1 MQSTPI
7 VTCALHTHASPTTS
21 LVDTFTDQQ
30 NSLAPEK
37 QHIVQTNIAL
47 GQQLVMSALNLE
59 R

>member
-1 MQSTPI
+1 MQPTPI

-21 LVDTFTDQQ
+21 LVDTF
-30 NSLAPEK
+30 SLAPEK